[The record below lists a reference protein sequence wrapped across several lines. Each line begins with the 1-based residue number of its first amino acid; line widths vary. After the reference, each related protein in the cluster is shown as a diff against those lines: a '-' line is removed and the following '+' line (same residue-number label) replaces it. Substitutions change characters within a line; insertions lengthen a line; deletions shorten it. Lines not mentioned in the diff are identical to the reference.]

1 MAMWYVSNRLDGVTR
16 MRVFRSRDLAL
27 EAACDMLRSAGDQEI
42 EVGPMLEER
51 EGNVFRGDE
60 LRRICARGAP

>member
-1 MAMWYVSNRLDGVTR
+1 MWYVSSRPDGVIR
-16 MRVFRSRDLAL
+16 MRVFKTRDLAL
-27 EAACDMLRSAGDQEI
+27 QAACDMLRAGDQEI

-60 LRRICARGAP
+60 LRRICAGGAP

>member
-1 MAMWYVSNRLDGVTR
+1 
-16 MRVFRSRDLAL
+16 
-27 EAACDMLRSAGDQEI
+27 MLRSAGDQEAGDQEI

-51 EGNVFRGDE
+51 EGNVFRGHE